1 MSPWI
6 LFASVAAS
14 VAQPPTVAP
23 PATSAPASSPK
34 IDPAA
39 LAAADRLLTAM
50 DYDGMM
56 KRACDAMVEKMA
68 PMLKSSLEQKT
79 GQHVDDALID
89 RITGVEGQFLRQV
102 LLNRP
107 DIRRASAVIY
117 ATHFTPAELDHL
129 AQLYKDPVMRKWSIV
144 GPEAAAELMPLI
156 QGLAE
161 SHRAELEE
169 KVKAAV
175 LEYYSQKAERPDS

>member
-1 MSPWI
+1 MRHLI
-6 LFASVAAS
+6 FFAGLAVLAAQPVAA
-14 VAQPPTVAP
+14 AP
-23 PATSAPASSPK
+23 PAPAAPATAR

-56 KRACDAMVEKMA
+56 KHACDAMVAKMA

-79 GQHVDDALID
+79 GQKVDDALID
-89 RITGVEGQFLRQV
+89 RITGVEAQFLRQMLV
-102 LLNRP
+102 NSP
-107 DIRRASAVIY
+107 DVRRASVVIY
-117 ATHFTPAELDHL
+117 ATHFSAAELDHL
-129 AQLYKDPVMRKWSIV
+129 ALLYKDPVMRKWSQV
-144 GPEAAAELMPLI
+144 GPDAAAEMLPLI

-161 SHRAELEE
+161 SHRQELEE

-175 LEYYSQKAERPDS
+175 LEYYSQKAARPDS